1 LASNKKSNTPSKSQS
16 FFQKRKVTIQ
26 KAIREEAIN
35 SASIL
40 FKYKTKLD
48 KKGLKIDQ
56 LGMYT
61 RYGNWRGRAR
71 IERLQMVGSRE

>member
-1 LASNKKSNTPSKSQS
+1 MAKKSRTPSKSQS
-16 FFQKRKVTIQ
+16 FFKKRKETTQ
-26 KAIREEAIN
+26 KAIREEAHN

-40 FKYKTKLD
+40 FKYKTEMD
-48 KKGLKIDQ
+48 KKGFKIDK

-71 IERLQMVGSRE
+71 IERLQMIGSREWE